1 MSRTTAG
8 RRKQTQ
14 ILQDLAKQKDSEPE
28 IAEDDVET
36 AKAAKA
42 AKIKATKA
50 KSTKTKAKA
59 KASSESEE
67 SEDPA
72 TTKSGETFLKDVKNR
87 WKFQKQL

>member
-42 AKIKATKA
+42 DKAVMNHLLQL
-50 KSTKTKAKA
+50 
-59 KASSESEE
+59 
-67 SEDPA
+67 DPA
-72 TTKSGETFLKDVKNR
+72 GVNDL
-87 WKFQKQL
+87 